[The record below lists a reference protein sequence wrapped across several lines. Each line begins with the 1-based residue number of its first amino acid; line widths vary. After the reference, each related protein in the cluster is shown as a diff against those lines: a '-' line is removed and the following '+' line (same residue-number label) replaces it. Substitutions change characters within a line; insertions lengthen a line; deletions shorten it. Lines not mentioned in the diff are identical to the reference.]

1 PPKKKL
7 SKKEKARL
15 EAEQAELLRIEMEK
29 ERQRKLEEERQRR
42 QIEFEQAKRRQ
53 KEEIQEN
60 KKRRAQLRNSMAFF
74 MEVREVTNG
83 IKALE
88 QEEREWERF
97 MRCNGLP
104 NANSPSD
111 LRRYIHQWRSDMER
125 RERASRNWLLNTNE
139 RTLLTQDLDAPD
151 LSRKSLRL
159 RQGNAGDV
167 YAQRIREVL
176 GILNELDE
184 AIVDKKK
191 PLHIIADLI
200 CLKMEIRVLL
210 SEHLDEFTYKTM
222 SHIDR
227 DMEIDRPGVFKHI
240 YESGVFKSH
249 FWTYSKDA
257 QISANPKA
265 RIGEQAT
272 SNDIEFPALKLQIA
286 LPLSVELQSSA
297 MRGLWLD
304 YDHYSDYCDSFNAKR
319 DLPEYINIL
328 RYTKKEWR
336 KRKDI
341 LQNML
346 EDCNKDSP
354 LSAAGVA
361 EHDSST
367 GAKRE
372 RSFDVDKIY
381 AEYED
386 ELNKARRR
394 AIGPEGYNLTGT
406 DVNLRKYRIIG
417 GMYRID
423 YLETPQQDKR
433 LNERSFIRTIIS
445 PNRLNQKIFY
455 QSYKPPPPPQPG
467 VRRLPEEIEAE
478 MRMVEAA
485 LDKLALVSLE
495 LPDSVIWF
503 EPPIVCR
510 WETHFETLESNLTD
524 GAKPPL
530 GNAANAPATST
541 EATPLS
547 TTTNTSPLRSTI
559 ASDLLVTAAEAV
571 GVVREVT
578 DFDLFNIPRG
588 IDIYGLLQD
597 FVVPRLPPGFCL
609 RWEKSTPMLSSKVM
623 ARQQR
628 KQKKKRQREGV
639 VGQRFVLLAR
649 HKSVNRPDES
659 DIWSNATV
667 AAGGC
672 NEGKFQVRQEYITND
687 YLDWDEPRELFPAVE
702 PKKLIKFKTF
712 AMGKQSLALRSK
724 SEEDKRKQAI
734 NGGDQDKHQKNG
746 NGKNGVETKRVS
758 INGVC
763 ARNGTVNLTGNGCGN
778 TNRNGKG
785 NGHGNGNGNGHG
797 QNVQKNLNG
806 QIDDKAGAL
815 SVSNTRRSSKQVGE
829 AKESKVGAVLETKTY
844 MFSKLLEDLDRLAEL
859 LLPLQTDAL
868 KKISANLTSPPAAA
882 RDVGATNANDTAAA
896 NGEETGRQAETLQPA
911 FTYYPGFS
919 FLRDLD
925 AKNGVD
931 NKGATVEPEVEDEE
945 SSTDE
950 YDDDDDAYDGDGW
963 DDEALLED
971 YQASVRNGEALAANL
986 NSLLSGGG
994 GGGVGGGGAGGGEQK
1009 TLEGVSGG
1017 GVQSTIAAASGGLQQ
1032 LLDKHNQ
1039 SESGGSS
1046 DGKKYKDSNMIA
1058 LTQAK
1063 WSTRDVHDTKFN
1075 EEKLSLQFRTGRLG
1089 IFGLALNRYSNMPYQ
1104 TWEIRPDFKSPGTI
1118 FFSFTASIVSLDM
1131 NITSTGYCVNNFQ
1144 GGSTPAISEMLGKTL
1159 SLAELK
1165 STLIAAAVDIFPE
1178 PDTFCYTEGTCEK
1191 NFVMEMHLY
1200 ACISTLV
1207 QSHNFSWSRWNLLAG
1222 SRTIVLLMREL
1233 IEGKKVP
1240 YHSTLLVTPL
1250 KTAIIDCTEVSPSF
1264 NSAGIAGMDYYA
1276 DLYQLS
1282 QVYAQPSSLE
1292 KQRNMDPMLR
1302 ENVARI
1308 LMAIRP
1314 LSFC

>member
-1 PPKKKL
+1 MSAGSPKPPKKKL

-60 KKRRAQLRNSMAFF
+60 KRRRAQLRNSMGFF
-74 MEVREVTNG
+74 KEVREVTTG

-88 QEEREWERF
+88 QEERDWERF

-151 LSRKSLRL
+151 LSRKSLRQ

-176 GILNELDE
+176 GILAELDE
-184 AIVDKKK
+184 ALLDKKK
-191 PLHIIADLI
+191 PPHIITDLI
-200 CLKMEIRVLL
+200 CLKMEIRVLV

-227 DMEIDRPGVFKHI
+227 DMDNDRPGVFKHI
-240 YESGVFKSH
+240 YVSDVFKSH
-249 FWTYSKDA
+249 IWTFSKDS
-257 QISANPKA
+257 QISVNPKG
-265 RIGEQAT
+265 RIGEQVT
-272 SNDIEFPALKLQIA
+272 SNDIEFPALTLQMA
-286 LPLSVELQSSA
+286 LPISVELQSSA

-304 YDHYSDYCDSFNAKR
+304 YDHFSDYCDSFNAKR
-319 DLPEYINIL
+319 ALPEHINML
-328 RYTKKEWR
+328 RYTKREWI

-346 EDCNKDSP
+346 EDCTKDSP
-354 LSAAGVA
+354 LSTGAADQ
-361 EHDSST
+361 DSSII
-367 GAKRE
+367 AKRE

-381 AEYED
+381 AEYEE

-394 AIGPEGYNLTGT
+394 AIGPESYRLSET

-417 GMYRID
+417 GVYRID

-433 LNERSFIRTIIS
+433 LNERSFIRTIIAPDHVS
-445 PNRLNQKIFY
+445 HKIFY
-455 QSYKPPPPPQPG
+455 ENYKPPPPPQPG

-485 LDKLALVSLE
+485 LDKLALVSLD

-510 WETHFETLESNLTD
+510 WETNFETLESNLTD

-530 GNAANAPATST
+530 GNAANTTATPT

-547 TTTNTSPLRSTI
+547 TTTNASPLKGSPRLPAKLRKRSSQKSTMETEC
-559 ASDLLVTAAEAV
+559 LTTV
-571 GVVREVT
+571 GTVREVS

-609 RWEKSTPMLSSKVM
+609 RWEKSTPVLSSK
-623 ARQQR
+623 R
-628 KQKKKRQREGV
+628 RQREGTA
-639 VGQRFVLLAR
+639 QRLIMLAR
-649 HKSVNRPDES
+649 HRSVNRADETLNGTQALTTTS
-659 DIWSNATV
+659 SGRKTTL
-667 AAGGC
+667 
-672 NEGKFQVRQEYITND
+672 QVGQEYIRNEF
-687 YLDWDEPRELFPAVE
+687 LDWDEPRELFPE
-702 PKKLIKFKTF
+702 IEIKKLIKFKENTTDKNSC
-712 AMGKQSLALRSK
+712 GLRS
-724 SEEDKRKQAI
+724 EVAKQNQAASGV
-734 NGGDQDKHQKNG
+734 NQDKLQKHANI
-746 NGKNGVETKRVS
+746 KNGVETKRIS
-758 INGVC
+758 LNGVC
-763 ARNGTVNLTGNGCGN
+763 ARNGTTNGSGNGKMYGHKN
-778 TNRNGKG
+778 APNGKEPVPPIAK
-785 NGHGNGNGNGHG
+785 NGNGQANG
-797 QNVQKNLNG
+797 NG
-806 QIDDKAGAL
+806 GA
-815 SVSNTRRSSKQVGE
+815 VSDNSSGRSSNE
-829 AKESKVGAVLETKTY
+829 AAETTPQKIEVVAMPKTY
-844 MFSKLLEDLDRLAEL
+844 MFSKLLEDLDHLAEL
-859 LLPLQTDAL
+859 QLPLQTDAL
-868 KKISANLTSPPAAA
+868 KRISANLTSPPANGSADLRDAA
-882 RDVGATNANDTAAA
+882 ANDTAAV
-896 NGEETGRQAETLQPA
+896 NGQEAERLAEAMQPA
-911 FTYYPGFS
+911 FNYYPGFS

-925 AKNGVD
+925 AKNGVGD
-931 NKGATVEPEVEDEE
+931 NNKDETAELEGAEDEDEE

-950 YDDDDDAYDGDGW
+950 YDDEDAYDADGW
-963 DDEALLED
+963 DDEALLENFD
-971 YQASVRNGEALAANL
+971 ASACKDVLPSAVANL
-986 NSLLSGGG
+986 NSLLSGDGKTLASINGG
-994 GGGVGGGGAGGGEQK
+994 GGG
-1009 TLEGVSGG
+1009 
-1017 GVQSTIAAASGGLQQ
+1017 AASGGLQQ
-1032 LLDKHNQ
+1032 MLAKHQQ
-1039 SESGGSS
+1039 SESDNS
-1046 DGKKYKDSNMIA
+1046 DGKKCKSSNLIA
-1058 LTQAK
+1058 LTQGK

-1089 IFGLALNRYSNMPYQ
+1089 IFGLAMNRYSNMPYQ

-1118 FFSFTASIVSLDM
+1118 FFSFTASIISLDM
-1131 NITSTGYCVNNFQ
+1131 NITSAGYCVNNFQ
-1144 GGSTPAISEMLGKTL
+1144 GGSTPAINDMLGKTL

-1165 STLIAAAVDIFPE
+1165 SILIAAAVDIFPE

-1264 NSAGIAGMDYYA
+1264 NSAGIAGMEYYA

-1282 QVYAQPSSLE
+1282 QVYALASSLE

-1302 ENVARI
+1302 ENVVRI

>member
-1 PPKKKL
+1 MLVSALTTGLQKPPKKKL

-60 KKRRAQLRNSMAFF
+60 KRRRAQLRNSMSFF
-74 MEVREVTNG
+74 KEVREVTTG

-88 QEEREWERF
+88 QEERDWERF

-151 LSRKSLRL
+151 LSRKSLRQ

-176 GILNELDE
+176 GILAELDE
-184 AIVDKKK
+184 ALLDKKK
-191 PLHIIADLI
+191 PPHIIADLI

-227 DMEIDRPGVFKHI
+227 DMESDRPGVFTHI
-240 YESGVFKSH
+240 YVSDVFKSH
-249 FWTYSKDA
+249 IWTFSKDA
-257 QISANPKA
+257 QISVNPKG
-265 RIGEQAT
+265 RIGEQVT
-272 SNDIEFPALKLQIA
+272 SNDIEFPALTLQIA
-286 LPLSVELQSSA
+286 LPISVELQSSA

-304 YDHYSDYCDSFNAKR
+304 YDHFSDYCDSFKAKR
-319 DLPEYINIL
+319 ALPEHINML
-328 RYTKKEWR
+328 RYTKREWI

-346 EDCNKDSP
+346 EDCTKDSP
-354 LSAAGVA
+354 LSTGAADQ
-361 EHDSST
+361 DSSSII
-367 GAKRE
+367 AKRE

-381 AEYED
+381 AEYEE
-386 ELNKARRR
+386 ELSKARRR
-394 AIGPEGYNLTGT
+394 AIGPESYRLTET

-417 GMYRID
+417 GVYRID

-433 LNERSFIRTIIS
+433 LNERSFIRTIITPDHLS
-445 PNRLNQKIFY
+445 HKIFY
-455 QSYKPPPPPQPG
+455 ENYKPPPPPQPG

-485 LDKLALVSLE
+485 LDKLALVSLD

-510 WETHFETLESNLTD
+510 WETNFETLESNLTD

-530 GNAANAPATST
+530 GNAVNTTATPT

-547 TTTNTSPLRSTI
+547 TTTNASPLKGSPRFPAKLRKRSSQKSTI
-559 ASDLLVTAAEAV
+559 ETEYLSTVAA
-571 GVVREVT
+571 VREVT

-609 RWEKSTPMLSSKVM
+609 RWEKSAPVLSSK
-623 ARQQR
+623 R
-628 KQKKKRQREGV
+628 RQREGPA
-639 VGQRFVLLAR
+639 QRLIMLAR
-649 HKSVNRPDES
+649 HRSVNRADE
-659 DIWSNATV
+659 
-667 AAGGC
+667 AANDSKALTRTSGGR
-672 NEGKFQVRQEYITND
+672 KSTLQVRQEYITNEF
-687 YLDWDEPRELFPAVE
+687 LDWDEPRELFPE
-702 PKKLIKFKTF
+702 MEIKKLIKFKENTSDKRSF
-712 AMGKQSLALRSK
+712 GLRS
-724 SEEDKRKQAI
+724 EELKQNQAA
-734 NGGDQDKHQKNG
+734 NGVNQDKLQEHANT
-746 NGKNGVETKRVS
+746 KNGVETKRVS
-758 INGVC
+758 LNGVC
-763 ARNGTVNLTGNGCGN
+763 ARNGTT
-778 TNRNGKG
+778 T
-785 NGHGNGNGNGHG
+785 GNGNGKTNGHSNG
-797 QNVQKNLNG
+797 ANNKEPVLPSAKTGNG
-806 QIDDKAGAL
+806 QANGNGGA
-815 SVSNTRRSSKQVGE
+815 VSDNSSRRSSNETAETASQKMEV
-829 AKESKVGAVLETKTY
+829 VAVRKTY
-844 MFSKLLEDLDRLAEL
+844 MFSKLLEDLDQLAEL
-859 LLPLQTDAL
+859 QLPLQTDAL
-868 KKISANLTSPPAAA
+868 KRISANLTSPPANGSAELRDAA
-882 RDVGATNANDTAAA
+882 TGDTAAA
-896 NGEETGRQAETLQPA
+896 NGQEAERLAEAMQPA
-911 FTYYPGFS
+911 FNYYPGFS

-925 AKNGVD
+925 AKNGVGD
-931 NKGATVEPEVEDEE
+931 NNKDETAELADDEDEDEE

-950 YDDDDDAYDGDGW
+950 YDDEDAYDGDGW
-963 DDEALLED
+963 DDEALLENFE
-971 YQASVRNGEALAANL
+971 ASARKDASPSAVANL
-986 NSLLSGGG
+986 NSLLNGDAKTLGSIN
-994 GGGVGGGGAGGGEQK
+994 GAGGG
-1009 TLEGVSGG
+1009 T
-1017 GVQSTIAAASGGLQQ
+1017 ASGGLQQ
-1032 LLDKHNQ
+1032 MLAKHRQ
-1039 SESGGSS
+1039 SESDSS
-1046 DGKKYKDSNMIA
+1046 DGKKCKSSNLIA
-1058 LTQAK
+1058 LTQGK

-1089 IFGLALNRYSNMPYQ
+1089 IFGLAMNRYSNMPYQ
-1104 TWEIRPDFKSPGTI
+1104 TWEIKPDFKSPGTI
-1118 FFSFTASIVSLDM
+1118 FFSFTASIISLDM
-1131 NITSTGYCVNNFQ
+1131 NITSAGYCVNNFQ
-1144 GGSTPAISEMLGKTL
+1144 GGSTPAINDMLGKTL

-1165 STLIAAAVDIFPE
+1165 SILIAAAVDIFPE

-1264 NSAGIAGMDYYA
+1264 NSAGITGMEYYA

-1282 QVYAQPSSLE
+1282 QVYALPSSLE

>member
-1 PPKKKL
+1 MSAGSLKPRKKKL

-60 KKRRAQLRNSMAFF
+60 KRRRAQLRNSMGFF
-74 MEVREVTNG
+74 KEVREVTTG

-88 QEEREWERF
+88 QEERDWERF

-151 LSRKSLRL
+151 LSRKSLRQ

-176 GILNELDE
+176 GILAELDE
-184 AIVDKKK
+184 AVLDKKK
-191 PLHIIADLI
+191 PPHIIADLI
-200 CLKMEIRVLL
+200 CLKMEIRVLV

-227 DMEIDRPGVFKHI
+227 DMDNDRPGVFKHI
-240 YESGVFKSH
+240 YVSDVFKSH
-249 FWTYSKDA
+249 IWTFSKDS
-257 QISANPKA
+257 QISVNPKG
-265 RIGEQAT
+265 RIGEQVT
-272 SNDIEFPALKLQIA
+272 SNDIEFPALTLQMA
-286 LPLSVELQSSA
+286 LPISVELQSSA

-304 YDHYSDYCDSFNAKR
+304 YDHFSDYCDSFNAKR
-319 DLPEYINIL
+319 ALPEHINML
-328 RYTKKEWR
+328 RYTKREWI

-346 EDCNKDSP
+346 EDCTKDSP
-354 LSAAGVA
+354 LSTGAADQ
-361 EHDSST
+361 DSSII
-367 GAKRE
+367 AKRE

-381 AEYED
+381 AEYEE

-394 AIGPEGYNLTGT
+394 AIGPESYRLSET

-417 GMYRID
+417 GVYRID

-433 LNERSFIRTIIS
+433 LNERSFIRTIIAPDHVS
-445 PNRLNQKIFY
+445 HKIFY
-455 QSYKPPPPPQPG
+455 ENYKPPPPPQPG

-485 LDKLALVSLE
+485 LDKLALVSLD

-510 WETHFETLESNLTD
+510 WETNFETLESNLTD

-530 GNAANAPATST
+530 GNAANTTATPT

-547 TTTNTSPLRSTI
+547 TTTNASPLKGSPRLPAKLRKRSSQKSTMETEC
-559 ASDLLVTAAEAV
+559 LTTV
-571 GVVREVT
+571 GTVREVS

-609 RWEKSTPMLSSKVM
+609 RWEKSTPVLSSK
-623 ARQQR
+623 R
-628 KQKKKRQREGV
+628 RQREGTA
-639 VGQRFVLLAR
+639 QRLIMLAR
-649 HKSVNRPDES
+649 HRSVNRADETLNGTQALTTTS
-659 DIWSNATV
+659 
-667 AAGGC
+667 GGR
-672 NEGKFQVRQEYITND
+672 KTTLQVRQEYITNEF
-687 YLDWDEPRELFPAVE
+687 LDWDEPRELFPE
-702 PKKLIKFKTF
+702 IEIKKLIKFKENTTDKNSC
-712 AMGKQSLALRSK
+712 GLRSQVA
-724 SEEDKRKQAI
+724 EQNQAASGV
-734 NGGDQDKHQKNG
+734 NQDKLQNHANIKNGVEAKRVSLNGVYARNGTKNGSGNGKMNGHKNAPNGKEPVPPIAKNG
-746 NGKNGVETKRVS
+746 NGQ
-758 INGVC
+758 
-763 ARNGTVNLTGNGCGN
+763 A
-778 TNRNGKG
+778 
-785 NGHGNGNGNGHG
+785 NGNG
-797 QNVQKNLNG
+797 
-806 QIDDKAGAL
+806 GA
-815 SVSNTRRSSKQVGE
+815 VSDNSSRRSSNE
-829 AKESKVGAVLETKTY
+829 AAETTPQKKEVVATPKTY
-844 MFSKLLEDLDRLAEL
+844 MFSKLLEDLDHLAEL
-859 LLPLQTDAL
+859 QLPLQTDAL
-868 KKISANLTSPPAAA
+868 KRISANLTSPPANGSADLRDAA
-882 RDVGATNANDTAAA
+882 ANDTAAA
-896 NGEETGRQAETLQPA
+896 NGQEAERLAEAMQPA
-911 FTYYPGFS
+911 FNYYPGFS

-925 AKNGVD
+925 AKNGVGD
-931 NKGATVEPEVEDEE
+931 NNKDETAELEGAEDEDEE

-950 YDDDDDAYDGDGW
+950 YDDEDAYDGDGW
-963 DDEALLED
+963 NDEALLENFD
-971 YQASVRNGEALAANL
+971 ASACKDVLPSAVANL
-986 NSLLSGGG
+986 NSLLSGDGKTLASINGG
-994 GGGVGGGGAGGGEQK
+994 GGG
-1009 TLEGVSGG
+1009 
-1017 GVQSTIAAASGGLQQ
+1017 AASGGLQQ
-1032 LLDKHNQ
+1032 MLAKHQQ
-1039 SESGGSS
+1039 SESDNS
-1046 DGKKYKDSNMIA
+1046 DGKKCKSSNLIA
-1058 LTQAK
+1058 LTQGK

-1089 IFGLALNRYSNMPYQ
+1089 IFGLAMNRYSNMPYQ
-1104 TWEIRPDFKSPGTI
+1104 TWEIRPDFKSSGTI
-1118 FFSFTASIVSLDM
+1118 FFSFTASIISLDM
-1131 NITSTGYCVNNFQ
+1131 NITSAGYCVNNFQ
-1144 GGSTPAISEMLGKTL
+1144 GGSTPAINDMLGKTL

-1165 STLIAAAVDIFPE
+1165 SILIAAAVDIFPE

-1264 NSAGIAGMDYYA
+1264 NSAGIAGMEYYA

-1282 QVYAQPSSLE
+1282 QVYALASSLE

-1302 ENVARI
+1302 ENVVRI

>member
-1 PPKKKL
+1 
-7 SKKEKARL
+7 
-15 EAEQAELLRIEMEK
+15 MEK

-42 QIEFEQAKRRQ
+42 QIEYEQAKRRQ

-60 KKRRAQLRNSMAFF
+60 KKRRAQLRNSMCFF
-74 MEVREVTNG
+74 KEVREVTTG

-88 QEEREWERF
+88 QEERDWERF

-151 LSRKSLRL
+151 LSRNSLRL

-176 GILNELDE
+176 GILAELNEGLT
-184 AIVDKKK
+184 DKKK
-191 PLHIIADLI
+191 PPHIIADLI
-200 CLKMEIRVLL
+200 CLKMEMRVLV

-227 DMEIDRPGVFKHI
+227 DMENDRPGVHKHI
-240 YESGVFKSH
+240 YVSDVFKSH
-249 FWTYSKDA
+249 IWTFSKDA
-257 QISANPKA
+257 QISVNPKG
-265 RIGEQAT
+265 RIGEQVT
-272 SNDIEFPALKLQIA
+272 SNDIEFPALTLQIA
-286 LPLSVELQSSA
+286 LPISVELQSSA

-304 YDHYSDYCDSFNAKR
+304 YDHFSDYCDSFNAKR
-319 DLPEYINIL
+319 ALPEYINML
-328 RYTKKEWR
+328 RYTKREWI

-346 EDCNKDSP
+346 EDCTKDSP
-354 LSAAGVA
+354 LSMGVA
-361 EHDSST
+361 DQDSQIS
-367 GAKRE
+367 AKRN

-381 AEYED
+381 AEYEE

-394 AIGPEGYNLTGT
+394 AIGPESYRLAET

-417 GMYRID
+417 GVYRID

-433 LNERSFIRTIIS
+433 LNERSFIRTIIAPDHLS
-445 PNRLNQKIFY
+445 HKIFY
-455 QSYKPPPPPQPG
+455 ENYKPPPPPQPG

-485 LDKLALVSLE
+485 LDKLALVSLD

-510 WETHFETLESNLTD
+510 WETNFETLESNLTD

-530 GNAANAPATST
+530 GNAANTTATPT

-547 TTTNTSPLRSTI
+547 TTTNASPLKGSPRFPAKLRKRSSQKST
-559 ASDLLVTAAEAV
+559 LETECLTTV
-571 GVVREVT
+571 GAVREVT

-609 RWEKSTPMLSSKVM
+609 RWEKSTPVLSSKVM

-628 KQKKKRQREGV
+628 KQKKRRQHEATT
-639 VGQRFVLLAR
+639 GQRLIMLAR
-649 HKSVNRPDES
+649 HRSVNSAADEAVNGS
-659 DIWSNATV
+659 QPPTTTTTTSASRKSTL
-667 AAGGC
+667 
-672 NEGKFQVRQEYITND
+672 QVRQEYITNE
-687 YLDWDEPRELFPAVE
+687 YLDWDEPRELFPEVE
-702 PKKLIKFKTF
+702 VKKLIKFKENTTDKYSSGLKDEEEK
-712 AMGKQSLALRSK
+712 GKLAVN
-724 SEEDKRKQAI
+724 AG
-734 NGGDQDKHQKNG
+734 NQDKLHKD
-746 NGKNGVETKRVS
+746 GVETKRVS
-758 INGVC
+758 LNGTS
-763 ARNGTVNLTGNGCGN
+763 ARNGTANGKAN
-778 TNRNGKG
+778 ALRNGTNG
-785 NGHGNGNGNGHG
+785 NEPVLNVVAKNGNGHA
-797 QNVQKNLNG
+797 NG
-806 QIDDKAGAL
+806 NDG
-815 SVSNTRRSSKQVGE
+815 SVSDGSSRRSSNE
-829 AKESKVGAVLETKTY
+829 ATENAPQKVETVAGRKTY
-844 MFSKLLEDLDRLAEL
+844 MFSKLLEDLDHLAEL
-859 LLPLQTDAL
+859 QLPLQTDAL
-868 KKISANLTSPPAAA
+868 KKISANLTSPPANGSAELRDAA
-882 RDVGATNANDTAAA
+882 AANGTAAA
-896 NGEETGRQAETLQPA
+896 NGQEAERLAEAMQPA
-911 FTYYPGFS
+911 FNYYPGFS

-925 AKNGVD
+925 AKNGVGD
-931 NKGATVEPEVEDEE
+931 NNKDETAELEGEEDEDEE

-950 YDDDDDAYDGDGW
+950 YDDEDDDVW
-963 DDEALLED
+963 DDEALLENFD
-971 YQASVRNGEALAANL
+971 ASARKDVSSSAVANL
-986 NSLLSGGG
+986 NSLLSGEGKTLGSVNGRGDGG
-994 GGGVGGGGAGGGEQK
+994 G
-1009 TLEGVSGG
+1009 
-1017 GVQSTIAAASGGLQQ
+1017 ASGGLQQ
-1032 LLDKHNQ
+1032 MLAKHQQ
-1039 SESGGSS
+1039 SESGSS
-1046 DGKKYKDSNMIA
+1046 DGKKCKSTNLIA
-1058 LTQAK
+1058 LTQGK

-1089 IFGLALNRYSNMPYQ
+1089 IFGLAMNRYSNMPYQ
-1104 TWEIRPDFKSPGTI
+1104 TWEIKPDFKSPGTI
-1118 FFSFTASIVSLDM
+1118 FFSFTASIISLDM
-1131 NITSTGYCVNNFQ
+1131 NITSAGYCLNNFQ
-1144 GGSTPAISEMLGKTL
+1144 GGSTPAINGMLGKTL

-1165 STLIAAAVDIFPE
+1165 SILIAAAVDIFPE

-1200 ACISTLV
+1200 ACMATLV

-1264 NSAGIAGMDYYA
+1264 NSAGIAGMEYYA

-1282 QVYAQPSSLE
+1282 QVYALPSSLE